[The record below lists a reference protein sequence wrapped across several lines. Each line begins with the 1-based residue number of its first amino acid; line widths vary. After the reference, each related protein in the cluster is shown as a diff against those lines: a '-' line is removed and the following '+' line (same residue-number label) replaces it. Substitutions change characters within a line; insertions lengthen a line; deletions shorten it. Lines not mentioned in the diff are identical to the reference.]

1 MSEYSPVWAL
11 GLMSGTSMDG
21 IDAAIIETDGEKVLS
36 FGPSATTPY
45 SQEMRDN
52 IAAAL
57 GISEPSAELIER
69 LTDAHAEAVMAL
81 MSAHQDYKERISIIG
96 LHGHTVLHTPENRK
110 TLQIGDGDRLARK
123 TGCDVVYD
131 FRTADV
137 AAGGQ
142 GAPFAPLYHRAL
154 AGDLKGPLAVVN
166 IGGISNITWIGDTP
180 EDDPIAFDTGP
191 GNALLDDWVYS
202 HCDLTYDRDGAISS
216 AGGVDA
222 EVLDTLLE
230 NAFFRQKPP
239 KSLDRLDFDLA
250 PLHGLACED
259 GAATLVAF
267 TCRAI
272 ASQMELLPSV
282 PARLLITG
290 GGRKNPSI
298 MAALEKIVGV
308 PVDPVEAVGWDGDAM
323 EAQAFAFLAVR
334 SLRGLPLSV
343 PSTTGVPKPT
353 TGGRLS
359 KAA

>member
-1 MSEYSPVWAL
+1 MSAFSPVWAL

-21 IDAAIIETDGEKVLS
+21 IDAAIIETDGEKIIG

-45 SQEMRDN
+45 PQQLRDD

-57 GISEPSAELIER
+57 GLSKPSPELIEC

-81 MSAHQDYKERISIIG
+81 ISAHQEYKERISIIG
-96 LHGHTVLHTPENRK
+96 LHGHTVLHTPEDRK

-142 GAPFAPLYHRAL
+142 GAPFAPLYHRTL
-154 AGDLKGPLAVVN
+154 ARDLEKPLAVVN
-166 IGGISNITWIGDTP
+166 IGGISNITWIGEIP

-191 GNALLDDWVYS
+191 GNALLDDWVS
-202 HCDLTYDRDGAISS
+202 SQSDLTYDRDGLVSS
-216 AGGVDA
+216 TGRVDDD
-222 EVLDTLLE
+222 VLDTLLE
-230 NAFFRQKPP
+230 NNFFRQKPP

-250 PLHGLACED
+250 LLQGLAIED

-272 ASQMELLPSV
+272 ASQMELLPFS

-290 GGRKNPSI
+290 GGRHNPSI
-298 MAALEKIVGV
+298 MTTLKNIVGA

-343 PSTTGVPKPT
+343 PSTTGVPKPM

-359 KAA
+359 RAA